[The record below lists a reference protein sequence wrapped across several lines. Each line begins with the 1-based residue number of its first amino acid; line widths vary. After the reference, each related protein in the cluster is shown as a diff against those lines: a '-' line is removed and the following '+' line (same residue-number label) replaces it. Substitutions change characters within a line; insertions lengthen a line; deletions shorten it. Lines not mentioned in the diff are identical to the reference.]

1 MALKG
6 ANILAGLAIGIG
18 GGLLAPLVA
27 PILKPFGRSILKA
40 GLAAS
45 DQARV
50 AFAELSE
57 RTGDIL
63 AEARAEIEEERNS
76 TAQQP
81 GLRARHDG
89 DESDRAAT

>member
-40 GLAAS
+40 GLAAT
-45 DQARV
+45 DQAKV
-50 AFAELSE
+50 AFAELGE

-63 AEARAEIEEERNS
+63 AEVRSEIEEERNS
-76 TAQQP
+76 TVLQP
-81 GLRARHDG
+81 KPKARPDG
-89 DESDRAAT
+89 DKNHRAAI